1 MWLNFVRSAE
11 RDMQMKMQSIAIIVE
26 QKVQVRKKA
35 ITVTSI
41 HYVFF
46 TSLYYIPCQLSNL
59 HLSTMFMFHI
69 HFFEKL
75 KR

>member
-1 MWLNFVRSAE
+1 MWLNFLRSAE

-41 HYVFF
+41 NYVFF
-46 TSLYYIPCQLSNL
+46 HVAILYSMSIVKFTFVNNVYVPYSFL
-59 HLSTMFMFHI
+59 
-69 HFFEKL
+69 
-75 KR
+75 

>member
-46 TSLYYIPCQLSNL
+46 HVFILYSMAIVKFTFVNNVYVPYSFL
-59 HLSTMFMFHI
+59 
-69 HFFEKL
+69 
-75 KR
+75 